1 MNYYNQFTT
10 QTNTPVVAYSCRDSI
25 SEEAMTEKQIIKLAK
40 KHEHLSRK
48 RGKCIVPLYLLG
60 AAIISLG
67 EISAYQAWKSM
78 DLIVLVLGVVA
89 VLVGS
94 YFAFCSAV
102 KRLNKVMHQEAFDLI
117 VDASSFKEACRIDRE
132 AENWRWWSFKPLR

>member
-10 QTNTPVVAYSCRDSI
+10 QTSGPVVVYSCRDSI
-25 SEEAMTEKQIIKLAK
+25 SEEEMTGKQIIELAK

-48 RGKCIVPLYLLG
+48 RGKGIVSLYLLG

-67 EISAYQAWKSM
+67 EISVYQAWKGM

-94 YFAFCSAV
+94 YFVFCSAV
-102 KRLNKVMHQEAFDLI
+102 KRLNKVMHQEVFDLI

-132 AENWRWWSFKPLR
+132 AENWRWWSFEPLR